1 MTYSQLVTG
10 GQSNIC
16 RNPSVTHS
24 LMQSFRIIAMG
35 DGSMEDRVR
44 VEGVLEFDARYRS
57 GVGSEGGE
65 LPEPKLQEIF

>member
-1 MTYSQLVTG
+1 
-10 GQSNIC
+10 
-16 RNPSVTHS
+16 
-24 LMQSFRIIAMG
+24 MQSFRIIAMG

-65 LPEPKLQEIF
+65 LPEPKLQEIFWNA